1 MIAVAYQDVCT
12 IMRRQDTDKYG
23 GVAAD
28 EYDIYKQDEH
38 CHFVEKI
45 GRLERKTDDGRDIV
59 YTGVLMTDEQLYES
73 DMIIL
78 DDVKY
83 KILEV
88 QPIRDVVT
96 RLIRYYR
103 AMIERAYAVDTDAIN
118 NEPVINL

>member
-1 MIAVAYQDVCT
+1 MIAMAYQDTCT

-28 EYDIYKQDEH
+28 EYDVYKQDEP
-38 CHFVEKI
+38 CHFIEKI

-59 YTGVLMTDEQLYES
+59 YSGVLMTDEQLYES
-73 DMIIL
+73 DTIVM

-96 RLIRYYR
+96 RVIRYYR
-103 AMIERAYAVDTDAIN
+103 AMIERAGAVDLDAIN
-118 NEPVINL
+118 DEPIINL